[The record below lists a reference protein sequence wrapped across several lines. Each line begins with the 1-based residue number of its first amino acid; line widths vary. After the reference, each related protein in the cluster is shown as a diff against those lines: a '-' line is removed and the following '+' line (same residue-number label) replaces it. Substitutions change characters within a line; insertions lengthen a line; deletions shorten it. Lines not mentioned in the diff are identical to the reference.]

1 MTHLVCSGFCWWYRC
16 QLHANTLIN
25 ASSSVGSSLES
36 PQAAVFL
43 SPRSGWV
50 VQHCFSFLLAILG
63 YSQSAGAHNLIRL
76 GSLFAQYH
84 AITYGR
90 HQIYPWISAVMIHT
104 SLIPQFMS
112 GNGRIIMS
120 RHSCLG
126 ESQDRLFCQ
135 LDVMVPVN
143 LCDGL
148 LSALFE
154 SVCSTYIV
162 HLRFLSS

>member
-1 MTHLVCSGFCWWYRC
+1 MTHLVCSRFCWLYRC

-50 VQHCFSFLLAILG
+50 SQHCFSFLLAILG
-63 YSQSAGAHNLIRL
+63 YSQSAGAHNLVRL
-76 GSLFAQYH
+76 GRIIAQYH
-84 AITYGR
+84 AIAYGR
-90 HQIYPWISAVMIHT
+90 HQIYPWISAAMIHT
-104 SLIPQFMS
+104 SLILQFMS
-112 GNGRIIMS
+112 GNGRLSMS

-126 ESQDRLFCQ
+126 ESPDRLFRQ

-143 LCDGL
+143 LCDRL
-148 LSALFE
+148 LSALFV
-154 SVCSTYIV
+154 SVCSMYIV
-162 HLRFLSS
+162 HLRLLSS